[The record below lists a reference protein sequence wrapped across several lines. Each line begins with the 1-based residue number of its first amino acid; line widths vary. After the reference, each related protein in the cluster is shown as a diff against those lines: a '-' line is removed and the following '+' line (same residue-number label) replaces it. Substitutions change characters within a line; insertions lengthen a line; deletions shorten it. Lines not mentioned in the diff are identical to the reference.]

1 MSTPKHRRT
10 RALTVVILILLSF
23 ASATA
28 EASISVEDGGMIDL
42 FTQKEIYNGEGLDVP
57 SDAFSLDEEVRIF
70 AFVTYCGWAEEAIL
84 VAFQVIG
91 PRNSVENITFA
102 RVAFTNETGITMI
115 SFRLPHSTETTFG
128 EWTVIG
134 NARVA
139 DQIVQDTLS
148 FKVGWIV
155 EITSIRTVNERY
167 EYQERFPRNSYLG
180 VEITLANI
188 AMSSKIVTLTVNLY
202 DSMNVVFDS
211 VEVIDLAVSSNGT
224 LVYQYYPLY
233 IPNGAHFG
241 DAIVYADAY
250 TAPVNLGGVPYC
262 PEAQASFTITSI
274 LHDVAV
280 IDVTPHT
287 ASVYAGENVNV
298 SVIIKNLGY
307 FEESFNVTLFFYAH
321 AIPCPIAISFIESLE
336 PNVDRTLEFK
346 WNTQNVPSG
355 NYTLFAYAGEV
366 VGEENLEN
374 NLFVDGSVE
383 VISRV
388 HDIAVLDVEP
398 SSTAIIVGD
407 SVDVCVVV
415 KNLGD
420 YEEFFEV
427 TLFYDFIIIGG
438 LVVKLEA
445 NAQESLVFHWETEG
459 LQEGSYVLSAYAS
472 EVVGEENLENNLFV
486 DGSVDILARARL
498 PLVWLLWLLPFLILI
513 IILVAV
519 WLYYRRKRRE
529 EAKKEF
535 YSGWTAWY
543 SRKPISQRTMLARYD
558 GREIREGLK

>member
-1 MSTPKHRRT
+1 MATPKHRRT
-10 RALTVVILILLSF
+10 RALTVVVLILLSF

-28 EASISVEDGGMIDL
+28 EASLSVEDGGRIDL

-57 SDAFSLDEEVRIF
+57 SDAFSPDEEVRIF
-70 AFVTYCGWAEEAIL
+70 AFGTYCGSAEEDLL

-102 RVAFTNETGITMI
+102 RVAVTNATGIAMI
-115 SFRLPHSTETTFG
+115 SFRLPHSNETTFG

-139 DQIVQDTLS
+139 DQIVHDTLS

-155 EITSIRTVNERY
+155 EITSIRTMNERY
-167 EYQERFPRNSYLG
+167 EYQERFPQNSYLG
-180 VEITLANI
+180 VEITLATI
-188 AMSSKIVTLTVNLY
+188 AMNSKTVTLTVNLY
-202 DSMNVVFDS
+202 DSMNVLFDS

-233 IPNGAHFG
+233 IPNGAHLG
-241 DAIVYADAY
+241 DATIYADAY

-262 PEAQASFTITSI
+262 PEAQASFTITDI

-321 AIPCPIAISFIESLE
+321 AIPCPIAISFIEGLE
-336 PNVDRTLEFK
+336 PNADRTLEFK
-346 WNTQNVPSG
+346 WNTQNVPPG

-420 YEEFFEV
+420 YEESFEV

-459 LQEGSYVLSAYAS
+459 LQEGSYVLSAYAG

-498 PLVWLLWLLPFLILI
+498 PLVWFLWLLPFLILI

-519 WLYYRRKRRE
+519 WLYYRRKRRA

-543 SRKPISQRTMLARYD
+543 SRRPIS
-558 GREIREGLK
+558 